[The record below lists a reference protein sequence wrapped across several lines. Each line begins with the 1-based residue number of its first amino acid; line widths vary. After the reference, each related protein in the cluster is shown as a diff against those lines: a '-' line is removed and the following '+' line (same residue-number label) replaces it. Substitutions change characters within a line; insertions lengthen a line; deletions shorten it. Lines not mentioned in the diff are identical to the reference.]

1 MENIRY
7 VNAYFNIVFSEQN
20 SQNIEKYK
28 KEFDILGLSDEDA
41 VGEWLKLAKAR
52 GETGESDQV
61 LLRLLVELHRKIDS
75 LSAYVKGEQVEH
87 ISLENTSD
95 VSGIGYG
102 YFRVEKDFFEQDK
115 EYYARVQMPIFPKR
129 EIPLFFQAIS
139 ANEAKILLLHE
150 RDEKDWNAYL
160 VARERAMIREL
171 KSAHKDNEK

>member
-1 MENIRY
+1 MESIRY
-7 VNAYFNIVFSEQN
+7 VNAYFSIVFSKQN
-20 SQNIEKYK
+20 EKNNEKYK

-61 LLRLLVELHRKIDS
+61 LLKLLVELHRKIDS

-87 ISLENTSD
+87 LALEHTAD
-95 VSGIGYG
+95 VSGIGYE
-102 YFRVEKDFFEQDK
+102 YFRIEKESFEEGTQ
-115 EYYARVQMPIFPKR
+115 YYGRVQMPIFPKR
-129 EIPLFFQAIS
+129 EMPLFFQAIS
-139 ANEAKILLLHE
+139 SSEAKILLLHE
-150 RDEKDWNAYL
+150 RDQKDWNAYL